1 MALIQKI
8 NLSKDD
14 INVIINV
21 LEQAEEL
28 SLWEDLTM
36 NNQSDYFG
44 NDMNRYFS
52 PSCAP
57 QARAK
62 KLAQLFKWAGDLD
75 GKKTICK
82 MEFVSH
88 CAEVYKSAHP
98 IQEGVGVT
106 EPEIEV
112 EHGSEADNKGGH

>member
-1 MALIQKI
+1 MALVQKI
-8 NLSKDD
+8 NLSQDD

-21 LEQAEEL
+21 LEQVEEL
-28 SLWEDLTM
+28 CIWDDLTM
-36 NNQSDYFG
+36 NNQSEYFG
-44 NDMNRYFS
+44 TDINRYFS

-82 MEFVSH
+82 MEFSSQ
-88 CAEVYKSAHP
+88 CAEVYKAGHP

-106 EPEIEV
+106 EPKIEV
-112 EHGSEADNKGGH
+112 EHGSEANNKGGN